1 MRTNERKEE
10 EGAPLYIRAKQS
22 KPSFERCKV
31 AASVAPYPLPFPS
44 SSSPPTPYKEGHK
57 LPRNLVSPDIKDFP
71 ITLAVLRDWS
81 EMTIASA
88 TCVCVSVTF
97 FPFLFLVLLRRLP
110 ARMASGPPFISDSL
124 TATNETR
131 FYDIRLCF
139 QYFQRS
145 TWIRFDVLLQSF
157 VGNVCKTKI
166 VGLLRT
172 IFRTLD

>member
-1 MRTNERKEE
+1 MRERGREERRQDENEREKGRR
-10 EGAPLYIRAKQS
+10 GAPLYIRAKQS

-88 TCVCVSVTF
+88 MCVCVSVTF

-145 TWIRFDVLLQSF
+145 TWIRFDVLL
-157 VGNVCKTKI
+157 
-166 VGLLRT
+166 
-172 IFRTLD
+172 